1 METAT
6 NRMFVVYV
14 DADIEEMVPAFLE
27 RRHQDISAIQEA
39 LDHRDYDAVRIL
51 GHSMKGS
58 GGGYGFDGITDL
70 GACME
75 LAAMDQNHEDL
86 LKLVEQLSAYL
97 RNVEIIYI

>member
-6 NRMFVVYV
+6 NGRIVVYV
-14 DADIEEMVPAFLE
+14 DADMAEMVPGFLK

-39 LDHRDYDAVRIL
+39 LDHRSYDPIRIL

-70 GACME
+70 GACLE
-75 LAAMDQNHEDL
+75 LAAMDRNHEELVRL
-86 LKLVEQLSAYL
+86 LGQFSAYL
-97 RNVEIIYI
+97 RNVEIIYH